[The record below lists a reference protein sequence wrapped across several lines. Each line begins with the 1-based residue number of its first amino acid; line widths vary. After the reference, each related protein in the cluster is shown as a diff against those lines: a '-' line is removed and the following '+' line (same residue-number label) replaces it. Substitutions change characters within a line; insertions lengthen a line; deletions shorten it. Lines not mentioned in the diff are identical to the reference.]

1 MVPEEEPDPSSG
13 LVGAAGNLISRL
25 KWRFLAEAPISL
37 DSISPIDEN
46 YLATTKGGNRR
57 LFALLRVHLADP
69 IEEPDLDYSAAV
81 RITLQHQRM
90 KGLLDGLHRAQIPF
104 IYSIIVKPSNADQE
118 QGANQVFEFDLIV
131 GTWIDGKVED
141 IEQAKADC
149 DHNIST
155 LAASISVGLPNSYV
169 RQLTKQE
176 LTSFAHSILLPSQP
190 RLSQVVD
197 SSTLSGLESFERHG
211 PSTESMSNLAPDFYI
226 PNRKESGERGQG
238 IVLGHVRRGAGKFH
252 EFSLQMEDLRR
263 HVSIVGMT
271 GSGKSTTAG
280 LIVSQAAAMGL
291 PVMILD
297 WHNEHSELVSSIGGL
312 VFSPGKDNFAIN
324 PLDMGPEAGP
334 AEHIE
339 NVEMVTDIFS
349 DTYHFTHPQAY
360 MFRNALQ
367 RCGDVA
373 ADREVP
379 TLSSLVSTIE
389 SYPLRSAYDNETKM
403 ALLRRIVPLTQ
414 GHVGQAFDAP
424 SSHPIDELL
433 DKVVCVELGHIRDTL
448 SRTIFANVL
457 MKLIHEKRIA
467 RKLTR
472 EHMMMIEEARNI
484 APIRRD
490 EDPPSVGERMISEMR
505 KFGESMLFVAQFPSQ
520 IPSEIIKNSGVRII
534 HRVAWAEDLK
544 LTGDSLNLTEEQLS
558 YVANLGVGEAVV
570 SLTRLAK
577 PILVQVERRSSVL
590 REKRP
595 QPARGAVV

>member
-13 LVGAAGNLISRL
+13 LVGAAGNLISRV
-25 KWRFLAEAPISL
+25 KWRLFADAPIRL
-37 DSISPIDEN
+37 DSISTVDGR
-46 YLATTKGGNRR
+46 YLATSKGGNRR
-57 LFALLRVHLADP
+57 LFALLRVHLADAV
-69 IEEPDLDYSAAV
+69 EEPNIDYSTAV

-104 IYSIIVKPSNADQE
+104 IYSIIVKPSNVDDR
-118 QGANQVFEFDLIV
+118 QGATQVFEFDLIV
-131 GTWIDGKVED
+131 GTWVDRRED
-141 IEQAKADC
+141 EIEQAKIEC
-149 DHNIST
+149 DNNIST
-155 LAASISVGLPNSYV
+155 LAASISVGLPNASV
-169 RQLTKQE
+169 RHLTRQE
-176 LTSFAHSILLPSQP
+176 LMGFAHSMLLPSEP
-190 RLSQVVD
+190 RLRQVVD
-197 SSTLSGLESFERHG
+197 SSTLSALESFERHG
-211 PSTESMSNLAPDFYI
+211 PSAEGPAGVAPEFYL
-226 PNRKESGERGQG
+226 PNAKESGERGQG
-238 IVLGHVRRGAGKFH
+238 IVLGRVKGRTGMFH
-252 EFSLQMEDLRR
+252 EFQLQVEDLRR

-280 LIVSQAAAMGL
+280 LIVRQAAVLGI

-297 WHNEHSELVSSIGGL
+297 WHNEHSDLVSAMGGL

-339 NVEMVTDIFS
+339 HVEMVTDIFS

-389 SYPLRSAYDNETKM
+389 SYPLRSAYDNETKV

-414 GHVGQAFDAP
+414 GHVGRAFNSP
-424 SSHPIDELL
+424 SSHTIDELL
-433 DKVVCVELGHIRDTL
+433 DTVVCVELGHIRDTL

-457 MKLIHEKRIA
+457 MKLVYEKRIS
-467 RKLTR
+467 RKLR
-472 EHMMMIEEARNI
+472 IGHLMMIEEARNI
-484 APIRRD
+484 APIRRE

-520 IPSEIIKNSGVRII
+520 IPAEIMKNSGVRII
-534 HRVAWAEDLK
+534 HRVAWAEDLR
-544 LTGDSLNLTEEQLS
+544 LTRDSLNLTQDQVAH
-558 YVANLGVGEAVV
+558 VANLGVGEAVV
-570 SLTRLAK
+570 SLTRLQK
-577 PILVQVERRSSVL
+577 PILIQVEPARSVL
-590 REKRP
+590 PVRRDVSLVGEP
-595 QPARGAVV
+595 